1 MSNDDDSEKSES
13 TELASNQARKKLLE
27 KTLDT
32 RLKQAQIFAFIASPI
47 LVAAIAAFIQYSTAK
62 NNLEIQRLI
71 AQNTLAKEFVQLAI
85 PVLLT
90 PRQEKPQDEGLRAW
104 AGKVMAQFSPVA
116 ISADE
121 ASQLSGSL
129 MGWVKNHPM
138 ILRAMEPS
146 PACPSLNIKDL
157 PVQQQQ
163 AAQLLL
169 SSCQHI
175 QQNLFWLQFYTV
187 QMNPYAVKKAEA
199 LPR

>member
-1 MSNDDDSEKSES
+1 MSSDNDSEKTES
-13 TELASNQARKKLLE
+13 TELASAQAGQKLEE
-27 KTLDT
+27 KPLDR

-90 PRQEKPQDEGLRAW
+90 PRQEKPPDEGLRSW
-104 AGKVMAQFSPVA
+104 AGKVMAQFSPVT

-146 PACPSLNIKDL
+146 PACPPLSIKDL
-157 PVQQQQ
+157 PIQHQQ

-169 SSCQHI
+169 STCQHN

-187 QMNPYAVKKAEA
+187 QMNPYAVKKTEA